1 MEDEAGGA
9 AGPAVGGP
17 GAAVSQC
24 VFVEAQAQRCWC
36 VTCAVPGSALSRQ
49 SSLACLHFP
58 GRLRR
63 LPQLGRAE
71 GSAPAPVLIGW
82 RGRTAEA
89 DLKGKLKSHGFEMQ
103 SLRVK
108 MSAHGALVPVDPA
121 RPRATV
127 AQWNLNGGVCEEPER
142 RARREVRLRAG
153 NCAQEAVARQPPYP
167 LLRTQSSSRALP
179 KA

>member
-1 MEDEAGGA
+1 MEEAGGA
-9 AGPAVGGP
+9 VGPAVGGP

-24 VFVEAQAQRCWC
+24 VFVEAQVQRCWC

-89 DLKGKLKSHGFEMQ
+89 DLKGKLKSHGFKMQ
-103 SLRVK
+103 SLRVTRK
-108 MSAHGALVPVDPA
+108 LGAHGAHWHVDPA
-121 RPRATV
+121 RPRATCTV
-127 AQWNLNGGVCEEPER
+127 AQGNGGVWL
-142 RARREVRLRAG
+142 VR
-153 NCAQEAVARQPPYP
+153 Q
-167 LLRTQSSSRALP
+167 
-179 KA
+179 